1 MKNRCKS
8 TRNMLYNILFSA
20 TFCFDLTYFCNILL
34 FQREFY
40 KRSHF
45 FLAKILSEGENE

>member
-1 MKNRCKS
+1 MQKYKKYVIQH
-8 TRNMLYNILFSA
+8 TFSA
-20 TFCFDLTYFCNILL
+20 TFCFDLTYFFFFFL

>member
-1 MKNRCKS
+1 MQKYKKYVIQH
-8 TRNMLYNILFSA
+8 TFSA

-45 FLAKILSEGENE
+45 FLTKILSEGENE

>member
-1 MKNRCKS
+1 MQKYKKYVIQH
-8 TRNMLYNILFSA
+8 TFSA

-34 FQREFY
+34 FLREFY

-45 FLAKILSEGENE
+45 FLAKKLSEGENE

>member
-1 MKNRCKS
+1 MQKYKKYVIQH
-8 TRNMLYNILFSA
+8 TFSA

-34 FQREFY
+34 FLREFY

-45 FLAKILSEGENE
+45 FLAKILSEGEKE

>member
-1 MKNRCKS
+1 MQKYKKYAIQH
-8 TRNMLYNILFSA
+8 TFSA

-34 FQREFY
+34 FWREFY

>member
-1 MKNRCKS
+1 MQKYKKYVIQH
-8 TRNMLYNILFSA
+8 TFSA

>member
-1 MKNRCKS
+1 MQKYKKYVIQH
-8 TRNMLYNILFSA
+8 TFSA
-20 TFCFDLTYFCNILL
+20 TFCFDLTYFCNTLL

>member
-1 MKNRCKS
+1 MQKYKKYVIQH
-8 TRNMLYNILFSA
+8 TFSA

-34 FQREFY
+34 FHREFY

>member
-1 MKNRCKS
+1 MQKYKKYVIQH
-8 TRNMLYNILFSA
+8 TFSA
-20 TFCFDLTYFCNILL
+20 TFCFDLTYFCNILQ

>member
-1 MKNRCKS
+1 MQKYKKYVIQH
-8 TRNMLYNILFSA
+8 TFSA
-20 TFCFDLTYFCNILL
+20 TFCFDFTYFCNILL

>member
-1 MKNRCKS
+1 MQKYKKYVLQH
-8 TRNMLYNILFSA
+8 TFSA

-34 FQREFY
+34 FQRKFH

-45 FLAKILSEGENE
+45 FFAKILSEGENE